1 MEKDK
6 LFKKAFKNLEKKLF
20 FFFFFVLIYIK
31 FSVSFGYIERISQ
44 NLSKYE
50 LLVINLDSMKSVISQ
65 DSL

>member
-6 LFKKAFKNLEKKLF
+6 LFKKAFKNLEKKL